1 MAERQNIYVAEHGSE
16 LCTLFEALQVR
27 DVVQGVCE
35 VAELANGSVQHQHAV
50 LDELC
55 GCLGIVQCGVV
66 CALQLLLRRVQRL
79 HHHVTWGPD
88 EVKGVTHEVV
98 QELQRPVHLLDERGS
113 PDLSHLATRVVP
125 NKAPGV
131 VEASVRFVVDV
142 AVDEQR
148 DDPPVFAAESYGH
161 IFDCVAAAERL
172 EYLQHQVLFVR
183 AKLHDR
189 LPDVFLLGISKHVK
203 LRLVG
208 PQYYTI
214 SA

>member
-1 MAERQNIYVAEHGSE
+1 MRPLNVSSVKT
-16 LCTLFEALQVR
+16 C
-27 DVVQGVCE
+27 
-35 VAELANGSVQHQHAV
+35 AN
-50 LDELC
+50 D
-55 GCLGIVQCGVV
+55 
-66 CALQLLLRRVQRL
+66 RVQPPL
-79 HHHVTWGPD
+79 
-88 EVKGVTHEVV
+88 
-98 QELQRPVHLLDERGS
+98 
-113 PDLSHLATRVVP
+113 LATRVVP

-189 LPDVFLLGISKHVK
+189 LPDVFLQNVRPSHVW
-203 LRLVG
+203 
-208 PQYYTI
+208 
-214 SA
+214 SAP